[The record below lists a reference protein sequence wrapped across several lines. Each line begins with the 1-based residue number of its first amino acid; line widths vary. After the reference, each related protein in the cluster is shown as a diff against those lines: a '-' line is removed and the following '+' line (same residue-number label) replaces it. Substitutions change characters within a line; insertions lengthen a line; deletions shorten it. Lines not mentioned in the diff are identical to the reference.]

1 MASATTVQRAVSSAK
16 LRVITIGWLGCPE
29 RALNK
34 YNNWWKKIPLQAQRR
49 NEKGEWTST
58 DGLRF
63 RSVEVLSIRP
73 SMSGWLFP
81 AIARRQSSRFVA
93 QDLKNFMMQARP
105 EDKLIVHS
113 FSANGNYFYGHAINW
128 LYEPAVSNV
137 YIHGMISDSG
147 PPFRVNADTFTRG
160 FVGAILAKFTVV
172 AKKLRSSIR
181 LKEKP
186 KDSLVAKETANH
198 PIYEHWLLTPIVR
211 RFFELWMKLNSTKK
225 NLVDTRQ
232 AFLDSDKIPIL
243 MMYSEADKLF
253 PPSDIQKSI
262 TQMKGL
268 GFQVTEAK
276 FEKSAHVSHLVTHPE
291 EYNKAVIDWL
301 RDNIENAVT
310 PTKELRELQK

>member
-1 MASATTVQRAVSSAK
+1 GEPHRARRRTSALTGVSVSFSTERSSTMKVGECESRMKDMARRPRLVISATFMIDSGLCRVICKDMGANTLATHLINRKNGRWCLVLFMNEETRKISDRSRIQLLMASATTVQRAVSSAK

-113 FSANGNYFYGHAINW
+113 FSANGNYFY
-128 LYEPAVSNV
+128 
-137 YIHGMISDSG
+137 
-147 PPFRVNADTFTRG
+147 
-160 FVGAILAKFTVV
+160 
-172 AKKLRSSIR
+172 
-181 LKEKP
+181 
-186 KDSLVAKETANH
+186 
-198 PIYEHWLLTPIVR
+198 
-211 RFFELWMKLNSTKK
+211 
-225 NLVDTRQ
+225 
-232 AFLDSDKIPIL
+232 
-243 MMYSEADKLF
+243 
-253 PPSDIQKSI
+253 
-262 TQMKGL
+262 
-268 GFQVTEAK
+268 
-276 FEKSAHVSHLVTHPE
+276 
-291 EYNKAVIDWL
+291 
-301 RDNIENAVT
+301 
-310 PTKELRELQK
+310 